1 MQPVCRVEH
10 GSLAADMVD
19 PYRRGVA
26 KKDGGRSDCQ
36 IRFAEWNVVIRPLKA
51 HVAVRQQSGRAHGIE
66 TSL

>member
-26 KKDGGRSDCQ
+26 KKM
-36 IRFAEWNVVIRPLKA
+36 A
-51 HVAVRQQSGRAHGIE
+51 VAVIARCDLPNGTLLLDR
-66 TSL
+66 